1 MLLGI
6 VTALRH
12 TVKTFWRGVGDMRVG
27 VAFPTVDIGADFA
40 ASRDFVQTADELGYS
55 HLRIL
60 DHVLGADPEFHPEVP
75 TFYYTHESYIH
86 EPFTLMAY
94 LAAITTNLELT
105 TGIIILPQRQTA
117 LVAKQ
122 AAQVDVLSGGRVRLG
137 IGVGWNPVE
146 FEALNEDWRSRGK
159 RSEEQIEVLRLLWTQ
174 EVVDYKGQWHRIDH
188 AGIKPL
194 PVQRPIPIWI
204 GAGAPARPMPLDV
217 AMRRIAR
224 LADGWFPLFSL
235 SDEGREV
242 IDRIRRYADEA
253 GRDPAS
259 LGLEGRIVLDAKA
272 GPQAWI
278 DEANAWKAVGATH
291 LGVGTTGAGLTTA
304 QEHIDTIRR
313 FKEVYEG

>member
-1 MLLGI
+1 MQ
-6 VTALRH
+6 
-12 TVKTFWRGVGDMRVG
+12 VG
-27 VAFPTVDIGADFA
+27 VAFPTIDIGDDFA
-40 ASRDFVQTADELGYS
+40 AARDFVQTADELGYT
-55 HLRIL
+55 HLRVL
-60 DHVLGADPEFHPEVP
+60 DHVLGADPQFHPEVP

-86 EPFTLMAY
+86 EPFTFMAY

-122 AAQVDVLSGGRVRLG
+122 AAEVDVLSGGRLRLG

-146 FEALNEDWRSRGK
+146 YEALNEDWGSRGK
-159 RSEEQIEVLRLLWTQ
+159 RCEEQIEVLRLLWTE
-174 EVVDYKGQWHRIDH
+174 EVIDYKGQWHRIDH
-188 AGIKPL
+188 AGIKPR

-224 LADGWFPLFSL
+224 MADGWFPLYPM
-235 SDEGREV
+235 SDEGRQV

-253 GRDPAS
+253 GRDPATI
-259 LGLEGRIVLDAKA
+259 GLEGRITLDVNT

-278 DEANAWKAVGATH
+278 DEANAWKAAGATH
-291 LGVGTTGAGLTTA
+291 LGVNTTGAGLTSNR
-304 QEHIDTIRR
+304 EHIDTIRR

>member
-1 MLLGI
+1 
-6 VTALRH
+6 
-12 TVKTFWRGVGDMRVG
+12 MRVG

-40 ASRDFVQTADELGYS
+40 ASRDFVQTADELEYS

-60 DHVLGADPEFHPEVP
+60 DHVLGADPQFHPEVP

-94 LAAITTNLELT
+94 LAAVTTNLELT

-159 RSEEQIEVLRLLWTQ
+159 RCEEQIEVLRLLWTQ

-204 GAGAPARPMPLDV
+204 GAGAPGRPMPLDV

-224 LADGWFPLFSL
+224 LADGWFPLFPL

-259 LGLEGRIVLDAKA
+259 LGLEGRIVLDAKT

-291 LGVGTTGAGLTTA
+291 LGIGTTGAGLTTA
-304 QEHIDTIRR
+304 QEHIDSIRR

>member
-1 MLLGI
+1 
-6 VTALRH
+6 
-12 TVKTFWRGVGDMRVG
+12 MRIG
-27 VAFPTVDIGADFA
+27 VAFPTIDIGVDLD
-40 ASRDFVQTADELGYS
+40 ASRDFVQTADELGYA

-60 DHVLGADPEFHPEVP
+60 DHVLGADPQFHPEVP
-75 TFYYTHESYIH
+75 AFYYTHESYIH

-174 EVVDYKGQWHRIDH
+174 ELVDYEGEWHRIDH

-224 LADGWFPLFSL
+224 LADGWLPLFSL
-235 SDEGREV
+235 NDEGREV

-253 GRDPAS
+253 GRDPATI
-259 LGLEGRIVLDAKA
+259 GLEGRIVLDVKA

-304 QEHIDTIRR
+304 QEHIDAIRR